1 MKTHNGNTA
10 QCIVGPRKSVKHRA
24 RYWQTQR
31 PSENRK
37 YITYD
42 NAVRGGRATVTGNT
56 HKNLVMIGHAVL
68 EISSRTDHRQPDE
81 LIANPNADKFFS
93 FAIVC
98 ELLVH

>member
-10 QCIVGPRKSVKHRA
+10 HCIVGPHKSVKQRA

-31 PSENRK
+31 PPENRK
-37 YITYD
+37 YITYR
-42 NAVRGGRATVTGNT
+42 NAVRGGRATVIGST
-56 HKNLVMIGHAVL
+56 HKNLVMIGLVVL

-81 LIANPNADKFFS
+81 LIANLSADKFFS